1 MITLET
7 VAERLALA
15 SAVGAWQDRELSGAY
30 CSDMLSDVIANA
42 RAGDVLITI
51 LANRNVIG
59 VAVLVGLAAVIITGG
74 RNPEESV
81 VEAAKREGIPVFTT
95 IMNNFEAAGLVYQ
108 LLHRQ

>member
-1 MITLET
+1 MIPLET
-7 VAERLALA
+7 LADRLGLA
-15 SAVGAWQDRELSGAY
+15 SAAGAWQDRVISGAY

-51 LANRNVIG
+51 LTNRNVIG

-74 RNPEESV
+74 RLPEESA
-81 VEAAKREGIPVFTT
+81 VEAAKRENIPVFTT
-95 IMNNFEAAGLVYQ
+95 IMNNFEAAGRVYQ